1 MRIEKIETQ
10 ISEIQKGVSKK
21 FVTEVQLTE
30 YKEEL
35 EKRFCDIDE
44 ELAEVKNGI
53 FGSENNS

>member
-1 MRIEKIETQ
+1 
-10 ISEIQKGVSKK
+10 
-21 FVTEVQLTE
+21 VTEVQLTE